1 MPPDLPANSPGAG
14 HLEGIDPIRLFS
26 LCAENTANKEL
37 WGELLRRYSPS
48 IKVFIRR
55 CLDGPAGDADS
66 RMSVGEVQES
76 DLFQNV
82 IVRLVKDDCAAMKQ
96 FSGEKEE
103 DLLAYL
109 AVITR
114 SVVKDCQRSQWA
126 LKRASDRADTQ
137 HLVTAHLQSLN
148 PTEFSDV
155 RVIERWLPAREV
167 VELSAKTLQFLPGP
181 YLARDRLIF
190 QLYFL
195 HNLSADQIRQC
206 KGINLSKAGVE
217 KVLNRLKERIRA
229 VQPAG
234 RDAEVGQ

>member
-1 MPPDLPANSPGAG
+1 MPPDPPTNPPTAG
-14 HLEGIDPIRLFS
+14 HPESIDPVQLFS
-26 LCAENTANKEL
+26 LCAEDTANSEF
-37 WGELLRRYSPS
+37 WGELLRRYTPP

-55 CLDGPAGDADS
+55 CLGRGWGDADS
-66 RMSVGEVQES
+66 RMSIGEVQES

-82 IVRLVKDDCAAMKQ
+82 IVRLVKGDCAAMKQ

-114 SVVKDCQRSQWA
+114 SVVRDCQRSQWA
-126 LKRASDRADTQ
+126 LKRASDRTDTQ
-137 HLVTAHLQSLN
+137 HLVTAHLQSLS
-148 PTEFSDV
+148 PTESSDDHAIK
-155 RVIERWLPAREV
+155 RQLPSQEV

-190 QLYFL
+190 QLHFL

-229 VQPAG
+229 ATSAG
-234 RDAEVGQ
+234 PDPEVGQ

>member
-1 MPPDLPANSPGAG
+1 M
-14 HLEGIDPIRLFS
+14 
-26 LCAENTANKEL
+26 
-37 WGELLRRYSPS
+37 RRYTLP

-55 CLDGPAGDADS
+55 CLGRGWGDADS
-66 RMSVGEVQES
+66 RMSIGEVQES

-82 IVRLVKDDCAAMKQ
+82 IVRLVKGDCAAMKQ

-114 SVVKDCQRSQWA
+114 SVVRDCQRSQWA
-126 LKRASDRADTQ
+126 LKRASDRTDTQ
-137 HLVTAHLQSLN
+137 HLVTAHLQSLS
-148 PTEFSDV
+148 PTESSEV
-155 RVIERWLPAREV
+155 HATKRQLPSQEV
-167 VELSAKTLQFLPGP
+167 VELNAKTLQFLPGP

-190 QLYFL
+190 QLHFL

-217 KVLNRLKERIRA
+217 KVLNRLKERIRVA
-229 VQPAG
+229 QPASEG
-234 RDAEVGQ
+234 AEVGQ